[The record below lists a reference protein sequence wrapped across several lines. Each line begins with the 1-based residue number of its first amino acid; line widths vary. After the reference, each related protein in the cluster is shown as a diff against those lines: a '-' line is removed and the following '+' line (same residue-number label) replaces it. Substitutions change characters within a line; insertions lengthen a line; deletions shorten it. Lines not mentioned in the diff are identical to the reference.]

1 MATIDQLNDQQNP
14 LTLSETNY
22 DYSIN
27 GRAVTGQDRA
37 ILLLGQA
44 LENID
49 PDTLINS
56 SYTSPILQDPR
67 TPGAGFLTVGEF
79 AARLETEFGLS
90 PADWPG
96 QTTPY
101 NATQSG
107 QYDFDSVNALLQSLG
122 DHLAADDDT
131 TIPFNFVRPDS
142 YTVLG
147 DETAYDLAHQFG
159 LNGSAVAN
167 ESDIPQRQQQA
178 RELIQNLRSRLT
190 ELDSRITGNDPYSP
204 GYVTNIW
211 GDSDSPNRS
220 FRDYLENVFNPAL
233 TRLTGDSLED
243 AVRPFGLNSLYASN
257 GGFTG
262 DSVRALQG
270 AITDYE
276 TRGIDNSIGAG
287 RVIDLSATNLTS
299 APLTSAER
307 EERLNAVLDD
317 FVERLSNFEPDIDA
331 NPDNWFSSNWGDELD
346 QPGSGVYNRW
356 NTEPGK
362 PASGNQSFQQYLNN
376 YLNPQLEELTGSTLE
391 ELVLPFGLG
400 SLYDT
405 TLTNDFRSTGNNPH
419 FTLDSRNNLLE
430 ALGRYRSTELPNS
443 SHTALLDQ
451 LGELEREVTALS
463 THPFFQPSHHQ
474 YRGENGTLNQ
484 GGLRSSLRDVVTI
497 EYGGSNPSTRDYLRQ
512 VNDNLRSL
520 TGQTLAEL
528 LPDQASL
535 LSQANL
541 SQADLQEIARGVRVA
556 LFDAQTPTERNRE
569 ALPALADAA
578 YRLQR
583 YREHPFLVQFEA
595 GERSEA
601 PEGGFVSS
609 IYADEYGNNRNLDT
623 FLREDVDP
631 ILLAQTG
638 RTFHQL
644 TTEAGYNFSGRYSF
658 EKIDRTLE
666 AITTFVEDNYAL
678 RIDFASDE
686 FSTLVSSA
694 LNTGNQLVRA
704 STIIDSVISEN
715 AATAENTVVTT
726 TLSIIDSTET
736 ALSQLEQDWASIQ
749 SQINALTGTE
759 NFNTIVSNGRT
770 VIDTLANAVSP
781 SNLANQLTTLSA
793 NLQGSISSVRGAAT
807 DAALVNGVRSL
818 VTSSNTEVS
827 SLQSALNRVSDP
839 TIRNRLS
846 NSLDAISDGLR
857 RINNRTSDFVAGE
870 GIFDNDFIDRL
881 PPDSP
886 IRALPETQLVEALWD
901 VERPQLTGTFA
912 DFFLALFGD
921 LQAITTRFGT
931 PQAPTDLTLSLPDP
945 YRSLVDDLV
954 TARAGGNTNEIINAR
969 TALRNEAWSSIVT
982 TFRAVINTNAE
993 YVAQTLAE
1001 LGLTDEAN
1009 TANSLL
1015 AHVNHITT
1023 APEIDQSLDAVERGL
1038 NRITSTS
1045 TRTNDFIDGQGIF
1058 ANDFIDLLPYNDP
1071 LRTNPEVRAFNAWRT
1086 LREVR
1091 DSGAELSART
1101 TALFGTAENPSEL
1114 ASALP
1119 EQYQSAVQNL
1129 VNASGHGAQRDA
1141 AEALFSALL
1150 PSAIQHYRSVL
1161 DNNANAVQSSLS
1173 ALGVSAAANAANSLQ
1188 SGIAALTGTPE
1199 LSGARATLTALTS
1212 GLDTLSNN
1220 SAAFLNETGTLPADL
1235 LTNLSA
1241 LSQELAFVPNTIG
1254 ELSGSNTAEGLASLG
1269 IANLNAVL
1277 TTLSALPGQTP
1288 LDTNALNLTDTAAGI
1303 TADIE
1308 TLRTLYTDADELA
1321 RWDDPN
1327 RQFVLPNLSASSEAI
1342 NNAISVIQAARDDL
1356 AAGESTDALDTLLA
1370 DLNAL
1375 REGIATARDD
1385 NIEPIQNIISAAQS
1399 REVISPNEEWA
1410 ALDDVVTGPIAG
1422 DHPTFAEYVT
1432 ELRTR
1437 LSDVGVNLDEELA
1450 ERDITLDLSSDLTP
1464 TQLQN
1469 ASAALAELS
1478 SNLQTEV
1485 LNSLVASA
1493 QAVVEIE
1500 PEAAEYITAVA
1511 GNITRGENGAFYV
1524 DGEQRSVI
1532 RIAAEIRLQSIDDE
1546 ATRSAE
1552 LLQALNERVEKS
1564 ALGTEILDLL
1574 ATLPTDGGDYQT
1586 QASLWARGDVDNDT
1600 QTSFADGLRALA
1612 EEYNI
1617 DDPFAAFLP
1626 NYTLSDTTEY
1636 SNDDL
1641 VALTN
1646 AIGAFQDTATRDN
1659 ERDNLAIQESH
1670 TKLNVLLEN
1679 LNAIIGLIS
1688 KLSELIR
1695 NIG

>member
-1 MATIDQLNDQQNP
+1 MATIDQLNNQQNP

-262 DSVRALQG
+262 DSVQALQG

-317 FVERLSNFEPDIDA
+317 FVERLSNFEPEIDA
-331 NPDNWFSSNWGDELD
+331 NPHDWFSSNWGDELD

-376 YLNPQLEELTGSTLE
+376 YLNPQLEQLTGSTLE

-463 THPFFQPSHHQ
+463 THPFFQPNHHE
-474 YRGENGTLNQ
+474 YKGENGTLNQ
-484 GGLRSSLRDVVTI
+484 GGLRASLRDVVTI
-497 EYGGSNPSTRDYLRQ
+497 EYGGSNPSTGDYLRQ

-601 PEGGFVSS
+601 PGGGFVSS

-686 FSTLVSSA
+686 FSTLVSST
-694 LNTGNQLVRA
+694 LNTGNQLGRA
-704 STIIDSVISEN
+704 STVIDSVISEN
-715 AATAENTVVTT
+715 AVTAENTVVTT

-749 SQINALTGTE
+749 SQIPALTGTE
-759 NFNTIVSNGRT
+759 TFNTVVSNGRT
-770 VIDTLANAVSP
+770 VIETLANAVSP
-781 SNLANQLTTLSA
+781 SDLANQLTTLSA

-807 DAALVNGVRSL
+807 DAALVNGVRNL

-839 TIRNRLS
+839 AIRNRLW

-857 RINNRTSDFVAGE
+857 RINNQTSDFVAGR
-870 GIFDNDFIDRL
+870 GIFDNNFIDRL

-886 IRALPETQLVEALWD
+886 IRALPETQLVEAIFD
-901 VERPQLTGTFA
+901 VYRP
-912 DFFLALFGD
+912 FGD
-921 LQAITTRFGT
+921 WGAITTRFGT

-954 TARAGGNTNEIINAR
+954 NANPDRYTAGSELYNAASP
-969 TALRNEAWSSIVT
+969 TIVT

-1023 APEIDQSLDAVERGL
+1023 APEIDESLDAVERGL

-1045 TRTNDFIDGQGIF
+1045 DRTNNFIDGQGIF
-1058 ANDFIDLLPYNDP
+1058 RNDFIDLLPYNDP
-1071 LRTNPEVRAFNAWRT
+1071 LRTNPEVRAYNAWRT
-1086 LREVR
+1086 LREVY

-1129 VNASGHGAQRDA
+1129 VNAAGHDAQREA
-1141 AEALFSALL
+1141 ARGLFRALL
-1150 PSAIQHYRSVL
+1150 PSAIQHFRSVL

-1173 ALGVSAAANAANSLQ
+1173 ALGVSAAANAANTLQ
-1188 SGIAALTGTPE
+1188 SGIAAVTDTPE

-1212 GLDTLSNN
+1212 GLDTLSDN

-1235 LTNLSA
+1235 LANLSA

-1254 ELSGSNTAEGLASLG
+1254 ELSGSHTAEGLASE

-1303 TADIE
+1303 TGDIE

-1327 RQFVLPNLSASSEAI
+1327 AQFVLPNLSASSEAI

-1375 REGIATARDD
+1375 REGIATARND

-1500 PEAAEYITAVA
+1500 PETAEYITAVA